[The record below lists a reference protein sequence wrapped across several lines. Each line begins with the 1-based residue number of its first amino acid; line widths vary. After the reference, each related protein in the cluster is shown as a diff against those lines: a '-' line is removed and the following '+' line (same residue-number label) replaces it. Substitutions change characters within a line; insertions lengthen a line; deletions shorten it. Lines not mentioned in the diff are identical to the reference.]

1 MTDIPRNA
9 VTRAARLAAL
19 PVGYAGRAALGLGK
33 RVGGQPAETVAAEMQ
48 SRTAAQ
54 LFATLGQLKGGAM
67 KFGQALSIFEAAFPE
82 DVAGPYREVLTK
94 LQENA
99 PAMDAATA
107 HDVLRAELGRTWRSM
122 FASFEDDAAAAAS
135 IGQVHRAVWSD
146 GRPVAVKIQY
156 PGAGKALLSDLNQVT
171 RVARVATSWI
181 PGIDIKPI
189 LEELKGRMVEE
200 LDYRLEAKAQEAF
213 ATAYEHDPHVRVP
226 HVLAF
231 GQRVLVSEWLDGMPL
246 SSIIVDGT
254 RRERDEAG
262 RLYMEFLLS
271 GPDRVGLLHA
281 DPHPGNF
288 RLLADGR
295 LGVVDFGAVKR
306 LPHGLPSD
314 MGRLLTLAIDGDAA
328 STLAGLREIGF
339 VREGIDVDAER
350 LLEYIEPFIAP
361 LRVDSFHF
369 TRAWMRGIFADLKDP
384 RKPNYTVGLRLN
396 LPSEYFLIHRVW
408 LGGIGVLCQLD
419 STVPGRAT
427 VNALIPGTNLPP
439 IGSPG
444 SARTRAP
451 RRSARRPAAGCGRDG
466 GLTGLVTTSRGRAC
480 SQSRAGDVGCTR
492 GRSTPSGPPR
502 RCRVQVSPAGSSGDG
517 WRPHVAQTNGSS
529 EVMVGPAAFAAAFWL
544 FLNARTFSSDC
555 WSTTSAT
562 DRKEPS
568 SAYGPIA
575 SRQPAGRTP
584 SCLPSN
590 AAKMRAFCCPKPG
603 SAAQAGEHLGRA
615 VGGGPQPLGI
625 AVVVLDDMAR
635 ESLDASGHGP
645 PVPVDR
651 RWGRAQVRERP
662 RGRRRDLRR
671 VESAEPVE
679 DRCWAR
685 EGTLHGEL
693 LVQQHPGQ
701 QGERVGAE
709 HLVGRWVLGEREA
722 RLHDF
727 RVCRAALERRRWRT
741 CPVIRGT
748 NPPIESVRL
757 PQVRLARPA
766 DLQRDQPGGPAHA
779 RTLRLSQ
786 PAFDVF
792 SQQLLAQ
799 KDAHVTTP

>member
-262 RLYMEFLLS
+262 QLYMEFLLS

-451 RRSARRPAAGCGRDG
+451 RRSARRPPRAAGE
-466 GLTGLVTTSRGRAC
+466 T
-480 SQSRAGDVGCTR
+480 
-492 GRSTPSGPPR
+492 
-502 RCRVQVSPAGSSGDG
+502 
-517 WRPHVAQTNGSS
+517 
-529 EVMVGPAAFAAAFWL
+529 
-544 FLNARTFSSDC
+544 
-555 WSTTSAT
+555 
-562 DRKEPS
+562 
-568 SAYGPIA
+568 A
-575 SRQPAGRTP
+575 S
-584 SCLPSN
+584 
-590 AAKMRAFCCPKPG
+590 
-603 SAAQAGEHLGRA
+603 
-615 VGGGPQPLGI
+615 
-625 AVVVLDDMAR
+625 
-635 ESLDASGHGP
+635 
-645 PVPVDR
+645 
-651 RWGRAQVRERP
+651 
-662 RGRRRDLRR
+662 
-671 VESAEPVE
+671 
-679 DRCWAR
+679 
-685 EGTLHGEL
+685 
-693 LVQQHPGQ
+693 
-701 QGERVGAE
+701 
-709 HLVGRWVLGEREA
+709 
-722 RLHDF
+722 
-727 RVCRAALERRRWRT
+727 
-741 CPVIRGT
+741 
-748 NPPIESVRL
+748 
-757 PQVRLARPA
+757 
-766 DLQRDQPGGPAHA
+766 
-779 RTLRLSQ
+779 
-786 PAFDVF
+786 
-792 SQQLLAQ
+792 
-799 KDAHVTTP
+799 